1 MLHTFIAAS
10 SLEEAAASPGRRRCS
25 LGLVTSVSTEP
36 VSSQGVPVSQPA
48 ALANETASPTWL
60 RCGWQS
66 RECGDRCKKT
76 FSPQGV
82 QASEASHDNNA
93 SFAPGSLPR
102 RLHPI
107 SPSFVEANIKALVVA
122 VVAIAIATV
131 VAVTVAAV
139 ASDSIGIGTGSSS
152 KAAAAAA
159 AVAVAVAVAVEVVV
173 VVVVFEAEV
182 VTVVAVEVAVVVVV
196 EMAVAVAAES

>member
-1 MLHTFIAAS
+1 M
-10 SLEEAAASPGRRRCS
+10 
-25 LGLVTSVSTEP
+25 VMSVSTEP

-152 KAAAAAA
+152 KAAAAA
-159 AVAVAVAVAVEVVV
+159 VAVAVAVEVVV

-196 EMAVAVAAES
+196 EMAVAVAAESQW

>member
-159 AVAVAVAVAVEVVV
+159 VAVAVAVAVEVVV